1 MTSRELEKQ
10 RLVIQVAD
18 LLNDRGLA
26 ATTLI
31 GLEAGRPLAF
41 LVGQLMWVLQ
51 PVMGLVMPRERLA
64 QFAVIL
70 EDPEAIDQLIGQLSD
85 KSEAEVGRT

>member
-10 RLVIQVAD
+10 RLVSQVAD
-18 LLNDRGLA
+18 LLEDRGLS
-26 ATTLI
+26 ATALF

-41 LVGQLMWVLQ
+41 LVGQLMYVLQ

-64 QFAVIL
+64 QFAIIL
-70 EDPEAIDQLIGQLSD
+70 EDPEAINQLIGHLSD
-85 KSEAEVGRT
+85 RNEAEVGRS